1 MMEVENTLKKVLVD
15 KGLLI
20 PERWEESLSLQS
32 ESGGRLDRILIERG
46 YVSEEEMLKVL
57 AGILNLPYMDEIKV
71 SSDIST
77 TIPESFFKENN
88 CLPVRRENGI
98 VTIATSDPLNMEVL
112 NEIAVLLSSGIK
124 VVIASRERVEHAIE
138 EFCSSN
144 VVTPEEMVQDMSS
157 AGVEASSPSAEEPE
171 DLLDLANKA
180 PVIKLVNLILFQA
193 IKERVSDIH
202 IQPYEKELRV
212 RYRVDGIL
220 HDYLTPPKHLTSAI
234 VSRIKVMSNLDI
246 AERRLPQDGRATIRV
261 DNRQIDI
268 RISIIPTAFGER
280 VVMRLLD
287 KENLFLGLEEL
298 GLSSGKLEIVSRL
311 IRSSH
316 GIILVT
322 GPTGSGKTTTL
333 YAGLSI
339 INSPDKNIIT
349 VEDPI
354 EYQLPGISQIQVKP
368 KIGLTFASG
377 LRHIVRQD
385 PDIIMV
391 GEIRDVE
398 TAEIAIHAS
407 LTGHLVFS
415 TLHTNDAAGAITR
428 LLDMGIEPY
437 LISSSVIAVIAQRLV
452 RVICE
457 ECREEYIPSEES
469 LAEIGLK
476 ASGVKL
482 YRGKGCSSCL
492 NTGYRGRTGIYEIVL
507 IDEEI
512 RGLVLRRA
520 DSNTIR
526 KRALEKGMVP
536 LRGDGSA
543 KVMNGT
549 TTIEEVLRVTQ
560 ES

>member
-1 MMEVENTLKKVLVD
+1 MQDTLKKALVD
-15 KGLLI
+15 KGLLT
-20 PERWEESLSLQS
+20 PERWDESLSLQS

-46 YVSEEEMLKVL
+46 YVSEEEMLKAL
-57 AGILNLPYMDEIKV
+57 ASILNLQYMDEIKV
-71 SSDIST
+71 SADLST

-88 CLPVRRENGI
+88 CLPLRRENGI

-124 VVIASRERVEHAIE
+124 VVVASRERVEHAIC
-138 EFCSSN
+138 EFCSSS

-157 AGVEASSPSAEEPE
+157 AGVEAVSPSAEEPE

-268 RISIIPTAFGER
+268 RVSIVPTAFGER

-298 GLSSGKLEIVSRL
+298 GLSSEKLEIVNRL

-333 YAGLSI
+333 YASLSI
-339 INSPDKNIIT
+339 INLPDKNIIT

-428 LLDMGIEPY
+428 LLDMSIEPY

-457 ECREEYIPSEES
+457 ECREEYTPGEES

-476 ASGVKL
+476 AGGVKL
-482 YRGKGCSSCL
+482 YRGKGCSNCL
-492 NTGYRGRTGIYEIVL
+492 NTGYCGRTGIYEIVL

-526 KRALEKGMVP
+526 KMALEKGMVS
-536 LRGDGSA
+536 LRSDGSA
-543 KVMNGT
+543 KVVNGA

-560 ES
+560 E